1 MLNPFRR
8 WFRLSEH
15 EKEVIGIRG
24 LDPNLYNQ
32 TLVKAKEMGKNV
44 SELINDAL
52 RRYLDQV
59 LAIPITAPVV
69 FGESCVDLTI
79 SKSDLE
85 KLGKVIIR
93 DAVNVRFAE
102 DVDDKAIEEH
112 LVAIEDCVDV
122 KVPQQ
127 AYLSLMKRARDCVNI
142 KSYTEKPSPISPIPQ
157 GEVGVQTTG
166 DTGVVRIG
174 DLEELELSKED
185 LESFG
190 KRIVLENIENLKLS
204 PDVDADTINKY
215 IEIIQDVE
223 ELEVPKAIYMLIL
236 TKQRNCETIT
246 KY

>member
-1 MLNPFRR
+1 
-8 WFRLSEH
+8 LSEH

-32 TLVKAKEMGKNV
+32 ILVKAKETGKNV

-69 FGESCVDLTI
+69 FGEGAINLWV

-85 KLGKVIIR
+85 KLGKVILR
-93 DAVNVRFAE
+93 DAVNVKFAE
-102 DVDDKAIEEH
+102 DIDEKAIEEH
-112 LVAIEDCVDV
+112 IVAIENCINVR
-122 KVPQQ
+122 VPPQ
-127 AYLSLMKRARDCVNI
+127 AYLTLMKKAKRCVNV
-142 KSYTEKPSPISPIPQ
+142 KPYTEKPSMVFQTSQ
-157 GEVGVQTTG
+157 AEVGVQSTRNAE
-166 DTGVVRIG
+166 VVRIG

-185 LESFG
+185 LETFG
-190 KRIVLENIENLKLS
+190 KRIVLENIEALKLS
-204 PDVDADTINKY
+204 PDVDADTVNKY
-215 IEIIQDVE
+215 IEVIQDVE

>member
-1 MLNPFRR
+1 
-8 WFRLSEH
+8 LSEH

-32 TLVKAKEMGKNV
+32 ILVKAKETGKNV

-69 FGESCVDLTI
+69 FGEGAVSLRI
-79 SKSDLE
+79 SKGDLE

-93 DAVNVRFAE
+93 GAVSVKFAE
-102 DVDDKAIEEH
+102 DVDEVTIEEH
-112 LVAIEDCVDV
+112 VVAVENCVSV
-122 KVPQQ
+122 SVPQP
-127 AYLSLMKRARDCVNI
+127 AYVSVMKKVRNCASI
-142 KSYTEKPSPISPIPQ
+142 GSYTTKPSPVSQTPQ
-157 GEVGVQTTG
+157 AEVDVQSTRNAE
-166 DTGVVRIG
+166 VVRIG

-190 KRIVLENIENLKLS
+190 KRIVLENIEELKLS
-204 PDVDADTINKY
+204 PDVNVDTVNKY